1 MRYTICFTCKDSH
14 GHWSDLETRI
24 ASVFVE
30 YTVAR
35 GIKERSLREVFVD
48 LNEGL
53 IEAVG
58 WVPMY
63 NVSVAGLRE
72 FAEAMQALYM
82 DVSQNRFDYSFH
94 PWPWYFRNMLTRD
107 LTALRSLLV
116 VHIHAREQGYLPE
129 PAAS

>member
-1 MRYTICFTCKDSH
+1 
-14 GHWSDLETRI
+14 
-24 ASVFVE
+24 VE

-35 GIKERSLREVFVD
+35 GIKERSLRELFVD
-48 LNEGL
+48 QNEGV

-63 NVSVAGLRE
+63 DVTVAGLRE
-72 FAEAMQALYM
+72 FAEAMRALYM
-82 DVSQNRFDYSFH
+82 DVSQNRVDYSFH
-94 PWPWYFRNMLTRD
+94 TWPWYFRNRLTRD

-129 PAAS
+129 PAAESGAAAL

>member
-1 MRYTICFTCKDSH
+1 
-14 GHWSDLETRI
+14 
-24 ASVFVE
+24 VE

-35 GIKERSLREVFVD
+35 GIKERSLRELFVD
-48 LNEGL
+48 QNEGV

-58 WVPMY
+58 WVPIY
-63 NVSVAGLRE
+63 DVTVAGLRE
-72 FAEAMQALYM
+72 FAEAMRTLYM
-82 DVSQNRFDYSFH
+82 DVSQNRVDYSFH

-129 PAAS
+129 PAAAS